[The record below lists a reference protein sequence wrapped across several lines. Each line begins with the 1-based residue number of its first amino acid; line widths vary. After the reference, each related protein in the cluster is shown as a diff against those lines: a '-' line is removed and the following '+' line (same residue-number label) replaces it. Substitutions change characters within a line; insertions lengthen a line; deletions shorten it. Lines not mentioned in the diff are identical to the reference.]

1 MSAGVDLLKKERRDK
16 VQLSGL
22 VLPRPSPCT
31 RVQAHSH
38 VLSNDTRT
46 MLLRLLTS
54 GHYGRPLQYIV
65 LQSAGQ
71 GSQDYFDELEEE
83 YQ

>member
-1 MSAGVDLLKKERRDK
+1 
-16 VQLSGL
+16 
-22 VLPRPSPCT
+22 
-31 RVQAHSH
+31 
-38 VLSNDTRT
+38 

-71 GSQDYFDELEEE
+71 GSQNYFDELEEE